1 MSAQSLLEQLLKSAT
16 GGGAAPGRTGGESHL
31 GKYATGAVAGGALA
45 LLLGSKSGRRMGGK
59 ALKYGS
65 VAALGALA
73 WTTYRD
79 WQSRQPGQT
88 GQPAQASAA
97 PLAALP
103 TTATSAA
110 SSFAQLPAPA
120 MEDHSWVMLKAMVAA
135 AKADG
140 HMDDR
145 ERGLVEAELHRLEAD
160 PAMRARVDAELRRPV
175 EPADVAAGVDSPE
188 KAAEVYLASVLVVDT
203 TTTMERAYL
212 DELARQL
219 KLDPS
224 LRAELEARVAGA

>member
-16 GGGAAPGRTGGESHL
+16 GGTAPGGRSGGESHM

-79 WQSRQPGQT
+79 WQSRQPGQASQQT
-88 GQPAQASAA
+88 PAGAA
-97 PLAALP
+97 PLA
-103 TTATSAA
+103 TAVSTPA
-110 SSFAQLPAPA
+110 SFAQLPAPA
-120 MEDHSWVMLKAMVAA
+120 LEDHSWVMLKAMVAA

-140 HMDDR
+140 HMDER

-160 PAMRARVDAELRRPV
+160 PGLRARVDAELRRPV

-224 LRAELEARVAGA
+224 LKAELEARVVSG